1 MALKAILPQSGSDTF
16 CQNIQDDLHIF
27 IRLQVSRSCCAVSY
41 GLDWGTG
48 MFPLD
53 RRIIPAIRKRMK
65 YQPHLTKPGSQI
77 LFLHLRQL
85 TNSTDAHVSVL
96 VFLSFD
102 LTTTSD
108 ILALLIKLAENSDL
122 EIECQKDNSDNY
134 VTNTISLSFKDPVIN
149 QTLVR
154 YLKYKKALESSA
166 NSSAESAS
174 DLQRQLDELL
184 ICKK

>member
-1 MALKAILPQSGSDTF
+1 MNAESIADKIKRYRKINNMSQEELSTLSGI
-16 CQNIQDDLHIF
+16 N
-27 IRLQVSRSCCAVSY
+27 VS
-41 GLDWGTG
+41 T
-48 MFPLD
+48 
-53 RRIIPAIRKRMK
+53 IKK
-65 YQPHLTKPGSQI
+65 YECGYRNPKPE
-77 LFLHLRQL
+77 QL
-85 TNSTDAHVSVL
+85 VKIVSVL

-122 EIECQKDNSDNY
+122 EIECQKDNSDNH
-134 VTNTISLSFKDPVIN
+134 VTNKISLSFNDPAIN

-154 YLKYKKALESSA
+154 YLKYKKALESST
-166 NSSAESAS
+166 NSSTESAS

>member
-1 MALKAILPQSGSDTF
+1 MNAESIADKIKRYRKINNMSQEELSTLSGINVSTVKKYECGYRNPKPEQLVKIANAL
-16 CQNIQDDLHIF
+16 N
-27 IRLQVSRSCCAVSY
+27 
-41 GLDWGTG
+41 
-48 MFPLD
+48 
-53 RRIIPAIRKRMK
+53 
-65 YQPHLTKPGSQI
+65 
-77 LFLHLRQL
+77 
-85 TNSTDAHVSVL
+85 VSVL